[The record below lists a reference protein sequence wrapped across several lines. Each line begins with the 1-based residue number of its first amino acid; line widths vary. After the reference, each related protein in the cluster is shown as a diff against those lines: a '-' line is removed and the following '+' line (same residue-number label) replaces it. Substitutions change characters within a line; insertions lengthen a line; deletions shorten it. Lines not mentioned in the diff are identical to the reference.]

1 MKALGTHL
9 LLELKSCNVELLD
22 DLPFIQEALIF
33 AAQSTGATIIGHTF
47 HKFSP
52 QGVTGVV
59 AIAES
64 HVCIHTWPEYGYAAA
79 DIFTCG
85 EGFDPKKA
93 ADVLVQ
99 KMQAKDVGVTEL
111 QRGIFEKS
119 PISVS

>member
-9 LLELKSCNVELLD
+9 LLELKSCKVELLD
-22 DLPFIQEALIF
+22 DLPFIQDALIY

-64 HVCIHTWPEYGYAAA
+64 HVCIHTWPEHAYAAA

-85 EGFDPKKA
+85 EGFDPQKA
-93 ADVLVQ
+93 SDILVE
-99 KMQAKDVGVTEL
+99 KLEAKDVSVQEL
-111 QRGIFEKS
+111 QRGIFERS
-119 PISVS
+119 PIVVL